1 MHEEGLI
8 DRILDVQSFDLDAAL
23 SLKNNHFHHQI
34 GATYYASYLV
44 DAAVNQLDFVILS
57 ALEIDTDFNVNVLT
71 GSDGVIRGAVGGHPD
86 TAEAAS
92 LSVVVAPLTR
102 GRIPSIVKHVNTVVT
117 PGEVVDVVV
126 TDQGIAVNPRRE
138 DVRESSWPP
147 DCRCSP
153 SSICSSAPRRSSAC
167 QTPSATRI
175 GSSASSCTVTT
186 RSLTSFARSTRMTEP
201 LGFSVLPQALRA
213 GYAEL
218 LTACGLRDEGD
229 SEWTVVLP
237 GEDDTILAC
246 GSLSGK
252 ILKQLAVRPEAS
264 GGGACAAVVT
274 ALLQEALRRGV
285 THPFLY
291 TKPANV
297 RMFRSMGFYPIAQ
310 TAEMCMMERRRD
322 GLARYLAAIP
332 PAPEAA
338 AVVCN
343 CNPFTLGHLHLIET
357 AAAENPAVY
366 VFVLSEENGGMFS
379 AADRLHSCAP
389 GRRSCRTSRSFPA
402 GTI

>member
-1 MHEEGLI
+1 
-8 DRILDVQSFDLDAAL
+8 
-23 SLKNNHFHHQI
+23 
-34 GATYYASYLV
+34 
-44 DAAVNQLDFVILS
+44 
-57 ALEIDTDFNVNVLT
+57 
-71 GSDGVIRGAVGGHPD
+71 
-86 TAEAAS
+86 
-92 LSVVVAPLTR
+92 
-102 GRIPSIVKHVNTVVT
+102 
-117 PGEVVDVVV
+117 
-126 TDQGIAVNPRRE
+126 
-138 DVRESSWPP
+138 
-147 DCRCSP
+147 
-153 SSICSSAPRRSSAC
+153 
-167 QTPSATRI
+167 
-175 GSSASSCTVTT
+175 
-186 RSLTSFARSTRMTEP
+186 MTEP

-285 THPFLY
+285 AHPFLY

-322 GLARYLAAIP
+322 GLTRYLAAIP

-379 AADRLHSCAP
+379 AADRLSLVRAGTAQLPNVTVVP
-389 GRRSCRTSRSFPA
+389 GGDYLISRGSFPA
-402 GTI
+402 YFLKGDPEEARCDLDLTLFGQRIAPALHIRRRYVGSEPFSPLTERYNARMKLLLPPLGVEVRELPRYRDISASRVRECIRAGCIDQTRAMVPETTYAFLKNHFGADAPCP

>member
-1 MHEEGLI
+1 
-8 DRILDVQSFDLDAAL
+8 
-23 SLKNNHFHHQI
+23 
-34 GATYYASYLV
+34 
-44 DAAVNQLDFVILS
+44 
-57 ALEIDTDFNVNVLT
+57 
-71 GSDGVIRGAVGGHPD
+71 
-86 TAEAAS
+86 
-92 LSVVVAPLTR
+92 
-102 GRIPSIVKHVNTVVT
+102 
-117 PGEVVDVVV
+117 
-126 TDQGIAVNPRRE
+126 
-138 DVRESSWPP
+138 
-147 DCRCSP
+147 
-153 SSICSSAPRRSSAC
+153 
-167 QTPSATRI
+167 
-175 GSSASSCTVTT
+175 
-186 RSLTSFARSTRMTEP
+186 MTEP

-366 VFVLSEENGGMFS
+366 VFVLSEENGGMF
-379 AADRLHSCAP
+379 
-389 GRRSCRTSRSFPA
+389 
-402 GTI
+402 

>member
-1 MHEEGLI
+1 
-8 DRILDVQSFDLDAAL
+8 
-23 SLKNNHFHHQI
+23 
-34 GATYYASYLV
+34 
-44 DAAVNQLDFVILS
+44 
-57 ALEIDTDFNVNVLT
+57 
-71 GSDGVIRGAVGGHPD
+71 
-86 TAEAAS
+86 
-92 LSVVVAPLTR
+92 
-102 GRIPSIVKHVNTVVT
+102 
-117 PGEVVDVVV
+117 
-126 TDQGIAVNPRRE
+126 
-138 DVRESSWPP
+138 
-147 DCRCSP
+147 
-153 SSICSSAPRRSSAC
+153 
-167 QTPSATRI
+167 
-175 GSSASSCTVTT
+175 
-186 RSLTSFARSTRMTEP
+186 MTEP

-285 THPFLY
+285 AHPFLY

-322 GLARYLAAIP
+322 GWRGILPRSRLRRRPPPWSATAIP
-332 PAPEAA
+332 
-338 AVVCN
+338 
-343 CNPFTLGHLHLIET
+343 
-357 AAAENPAVY
+357 
-366 VFVLSEENGGMFS
+366 
-379 AADRLHSCAP
+379 
-389 GRRSCRTSRSFPA
+389 SRWD
-402 GTI
+402 TCI